1 MKTLLIQG
9 AMVWV
14 CGDLKW
20 MLRTTTVTQILK
32 VSRIMVNRTNLP
44 SRGTTKEV
52 GGMISASRRKN
63 TVRERRMLM
72 ERLTCKVYTLTPS
85 QEEKMTSLYFCI
97 L

>member
-72 ERLTCKVYTLTPS
+72 ARETFSPLSEGR
-85 QEEKMTSLYFCI
+85 
-97 L
+97 